1 MKTQDSTCSQ
11 GGKSKGGRASAAKA
25 ISINCFG
32 LRGDAEG
39 SWLSGGACVLQS
51 VKVWLPDLSS
61 SVAWAWSA
69 GHVGINSGMENNSVL
84 RRLLVCALAALVVA
98 GAALPVAAGVAQDK
112 DAQKN
117 EKPKDAQKSEKQKK
131 EEQPQKPR
139 VEKVLTADLVAET
152 VVFVYGSRAGLQQI
166 RRTGVERGKITRTA
180 QDGSPEEISYERT
193 FKRGETFEKDKIRLD
208 QRLSAIQYSIIFS
221 EGRVFGLLRGTSFT
235 PRQEDVTSLLAERV
249 HGIDALLR
257 YKESGA
263 GIKYTGKENQKGLD
277 LWLLDLTDKENHT
290 TRFYISAKT
299 GRVLWLE
306 YEEAAGGASPVK
318 YKRSFHDYRIVQGT
332 LVPYRSV
339 LYAGDRQ
346 VEESQVLTVTY
357 GVKMEDSIFSPES
370 ASFQQ

>member
-1 MKTQDSTCSQ
+1 
-11 GGKSKGGRASAAKA
+11 
-25 ISINCFG
+25 
-32 LRGDAEG
+32 
-39 SWLSGGACVLQS
+39 
-51 VKVWLPDLSS
+51 
-61 SVAWAWSA
+61 
-69 GHVGINSGMENNSVL
+69 
-84 RRLLVCALAALVVA
+84 LVCALAALAV
-98 GAALPVAAGVAQDK
+98 AGVALPAAASA
-112 DAQKN
+112 AQG
-117 EKPKDAQKSEKQKK
+117 KDAQKSEKPKK
-131 EEQPQKPR
+131 EEEPPQKPK
-139 VEKVLTADLVAET
+139 VEKALTADQVAET

-166 RRTGVERGKITRTA
+166 RRTGVERGKITRTG
-180 QDGSPEEISYERT
+180 QDGSPEEVSYERT

-235 PRQEDVTSLLAERV
+235 PRQEDVTSLLSERI

-306 YEEAAGGASPVK
+306 YEEAAAGASPVK

-332 LVPYRSV
+332 LVPYRSI

-346 VEESQVLTVTY
+346 VEESQVMTVTY
-357 GVKMEDSIFSPES
+357 GVKMEDSIFAPEA
-370 ASFQQ
+370 ASFQP